1 MEPNFTYF
9 AAFKE
14 AAQPSTPDSGI
25 VLLYAKTDKNLYYR
39 NSDGAEVAVSGG
51 AGGGGGGTTYTA
63 GSGLVLVGT
72 QFNTA
77 GSGNFDVL
85 RVRDTATI
93 SGVVTNS
100 IQFSGALPN
109 AGFMTWNDGDG
120 TASLTLKGGNV
131 TATIAQDNII
141 MCNNGTPS
149 TLSKGQ
155 VVYVSGVQGQRPKV
169 NLAIATSDL
178 TSARTIGVADESI
191 ASGAE
196 GFVATFGVVHN
207 IDTSSFI
214 EGSGLWLSAST
225 SGALTMTRPVA
236 PNHGVFVGWCLN
248 AHPSAGRIFVEVQN
262 GLELEELHDVN
273 ISSPASGNLIQ
284 YDGTVW
290 RNLPSTGVNVYL
302 NATLDNNT
310 SGTFYPVFVSASG
323 TNVAPRISSALT
335 YNPGTDIFSVS
346 GHLTATTK
354 SFLIPHPTK
363 SHMSLRYGSLE
374 SPYHGVRLTG
384 RDTCVSGEC
393 TVALPQYIGSL
404 VHTDG
409 VNIQLTNINHFH
421 AMCVKNVNVNENTFV
436 VSSQNREPCEFYW
449 SFTAIRKDTP
459 HMIVEQELQSGYSV

>member
-1 MEPNFTYF
+1 MEPNFTYY

-51 AGGGGGGTTYTA
+51 AGGGGGTTYTA

-85 RVRDTATI
+85 RVRDAATI
-93 SGVVTNS
+93 SGVVTNN
-100 IQFSGALPN
+100 IQFSGGLPN
-109 AGFMTWNDGDG
+109 AGFLTWDDGEG
-120 TASLTLKGGNV
+120 TATLSLKGGNV
-131 TATIAQDNII
+131 TVNVAQDNVIL
-141 MCNNGTPS
+141 CNNATVS
-149 TLSKGQ
+149 TLNKGQ
-155 VVYVSGVQGQRPKV
+155 VVYVSGAQGQRPTV

-178 TSARTIGVADESI
+178 TSARTIGVVEESI
-191 ASGAE
+191 APAAD
-196 GFVATFGVVHN
+196 GFVATFGVVRGL
-207 IDTSSFI
+207 DTSTFAP
-214 EGSGLWLSAST
+214 GSGLWLSATT

-236 PNHGVFVGWCLN
+236 PNHGVFVGWCLSS
-248 AHPSAGRIFVEVQN
+248 HPSAGRIFVEVQN
-262 GLELEELHDVN
+262 GFELEELHDVN

-323 TNVAPRISSALT
+323 TNVPARISSFLT
-335 YNPGTDIFSVS
+335 FNPGTDVFSVS

-354 SFLIPHPTK
+354 SFLIPHPSK
-363 SHMSLRYGSLE
+363 PHMSLRYGSLE

-384 RDTCVSGEC
+384 RDTCINGEC
-393 TVALPQYIGSL
+393 TVALPEYIASL
-404 VHTDG
+404 VHADG
-409 VNIQLTNINHFH
+409 VNIQLTNINHFN
-421 AMCVKNVNVNENTFV
+421 AMCVKSVNINENSFA
-436 VSSQNREPCEFYW
+436 VSSQNDEPCEFYW